1 MQTILGANGVIA
13 RELAKALPQYTNE
26 IRLVSR
32 MPKKIN
38 KTDLLLSADI
48 TNYEQ
53 TLKAVENSEV
63 VYLTVGLDYNI
74 KTWRFKW
81 PVIMQNVIN
90 ACKRHNAKLVF
101 FDNVYMYGKVDGLMT
116 EDTPVNPC
124 SQKGEVRAKI
134 AQMILDEVKQGNLQ
148 AIIARAADFYGPQTA
163 TSFVNALVFD
173 NLKKGKKAQWMVN
186 VNKVHSFTYTP
197 DAGKATAILGNS
209 PTAFNQVWHLP
220 TQANPLTGK
229 EFINLVAECYGVKPN
244 YMILGKMMMQFVGL
258 FNPIARESVEMMY
271 QYEAD
276 YRFDSSKFEKAF
288 NYQPVNYS
296 AGIRHTVNEK
306 NE

>member
-13 RELAKALPQYTNE
+13 RELAKTLPQYTNE

-32 MPKKIN
+32 IPKKIN
-38 KTDLLLSADI
+38 KSDLVLSADL

-53 TLKAVENSEV
+53 TLKAVENSEI

-74 KTWRFKW
+74 KTWQFKW
-81 PVIMQNVIN
+81 PLIMQNVIN
-90 ACKRHNAKLVF
+90 ACKKYNAKLVF
-101 FDNVYMYGKVDGLMT
+101 FDNVYMYGKVEGAMT
-116 EDTPVNPC
+116 ENTPVNPC
-124 SQKGEVRAKI
+124 SKKGEVRAKI
-134 AQMILDEVKQGNLQ
+134 AGMILDEVKQGNIQ
-148 AIIARAADFYGPQTA
+148 AIIARAADFYGPKTA

-197 DAGKATAILGNS
+197 DAGKATAILGNTPS
-209 PTAFNQVWHLP
+209 AFNQVWHLP

-229 EFINLVAECYGVKPN
+229 EIINLVAESYGVKPK
-244 YMILGKMMMQFVGL
+244 YMILGKMMLQFAGL
-258 FNPIARESVEMMY
+258 FNSIARESVEMLY

-276 YRFDSSKFEKAF
+276 YRFDSSNFEKAF
-288 NYQPVNYS
+288 NFNPVSYS
-296 AGIRHTVNEK
+296 DGIKFTASE
-306 NE
+306 